1 MNSMILEKL
10 GKFGKK
16 IACLFEKSGLNK
28 IISKIHGGFSSLWS
42 KSIIVSRFKGENE
55 AEENVL
61 SRIMYLPVRFIEF
74 LNKKMGRWLSEKIE
88 ESVFLDLVRTF
99 MNNVLALN
107 GKFFCRFLY
116 SYFLVLCMT
125 GFGLKTDKWI
135 LVIAF
140 FVFWCIGKR
149 NITDFFDSSK
159 LVDFCKKLCGL
170 KFKFSDI
177 YKSEY
182 LGTKKADILASVFG
196 VALGVFATVFEVK
209 TGRDISHLIVIVLA
223 ICGVTGLSLVMSYPV
238 VGVFVAL
245 ASAPFVPTMILAGIC
260 ALTTASFLVKAVCDA
275 DFKWRKEGIG
285 IGFFLFVL
293 FLSSLFS
300 FSPVKSLMV
309 WGMYLIFAGFYFV
322 IVNTLRIKEQIYGIL
337 RTFVLLG
344 ALVAIYGILQYIF
357 GWNTTNAWIDEEM
370 FEEATMRV
378 YSTMENPNVLG
389 EYLLLLIP
397 LSAIFIFK
405 KGGTAWEKITYSGIF
420 LMGALCM
427 IFTQS
432 RGCWLGLILAA
443 AIFVTFYNGKLWA
456 LAPLA
461 LLALPFVIPETMI
474 DRMLSVGNLED
485 SSTSYRVFIWKGTFR
500 MLRDFWIGG
509 IGMGEGA
516 FRSVYPIY
524 SYIGII
530 APHAHNTFLQLLVEG
545 GIGTLFIFLG
555 MMISFLKKVA
565 NIFAN
570 SVKNSI
576 DGVTALAIGSGVA
589 GFLLQSMFD
598 YTFYNYRMMAMF
610 FMILAVGVSLKACKG
625 EEK

>member
-1 MNSMILEKL
+1 MNSLILEKL
-10 GKFGKK
+10 GSLGKK
-16 IACLFEKSGLNK
+16 VAHLFTKSGLNR
-28 IISKIHGGFSSLWS
+28 IISKVHGGFSSMWEKSLIVS
-42 KSIIVSRFKGENE
+42 GFKNESTKGESIIG
-55 AEENVL
+55 
-61 SRIMYLPVRFIEF
+61 RIMHLPVRFVEF
-74 LNKKMGRWLSEKIE
+74 LNKKTGRWLSEKIE
-88 ESVFLDLVRTF
+88 KSIILDLARTF
-99 MNNVLALN
+99 MNSILSMNTKFLGCIMLSNVAVRSIISLSF
-107 GKFFCRFLY
+107 GKL
-116 SYFLVLCMT
+116 S
-125 GFGLKTDKWI
+125 
-135 LVIAF
+135 LVIAI
-140 FVFWCIGKR
+140 IGLLFLLIDY

-159 LVDFCKKLCGL
+159 LVGFGKKLCG
-170 KFKFSDI
+170 FKFDFENI
-177 YKSEY
+177 YREEY
-182 LGTKKADILASVFG
+182 TGTKKALVLATLFGAATGIFSLKLAILAI
-196 VALGVFATVFEVK
+196 A
-209 TGRDISHLIVIVLA
+209 
-223 ICGVTGLSLVMSYPV
+223 GVTGISLVLSYPV

-245 ASAPFVPTMILAGIC
+245 AAAPFVPTMILAGIC
-260 ALTTASFLVKAVCDA
+260 ALTTVSFLLKAVYDEN
-275 DFKWRKEGIG
+275 FKWRREGIG
-285 IGFFLFVL
+285 IGFFLFIL

-322 IVNTLRIKEQIYGIL
+322 IVNTLRTKEQIYGIL
-337 RTFVLLG
+337 RTFALFG
-344 ALVAIYGILQYIF
+344 ALVALYGILQYLF
-357 GWNTTNAWIDEEM
+357 GWNTSNAWIDEEM

-397 LSAIFIFK
+397 ISAIFIFK

-420 LMGALCM
+420 LLGALCM

-443 AIFVTFYNGKLWA
+443 AIFVTFYNGKLWT
-456 LAPLA
+456 LAPFV
-461 LLALPFVIPETMI
+461 LLAIPFFLPETMM
-474 DRMLSVGNLED
+474 DRMMSVGNLED

-530 APHAHNTFLQLLVEG
+530 APHAHNTFLQLVVEG
-545 GIGTLFIFLG
+545 GIGALIIFLG
-555 MMISFLKKVA
+555 MMVAFLRKIA
-565 NIFAN
+565 NAFTN
-570 SVKNSI
+570 SIKNSI
-576 DGVTALAIGSGVA
+576 DAMTALAIGSGVC

>member
-1 MNSMILEKL
+1 MNSLILEKL
-10 GKFGKK
+10 GIFGKK
-16 IACLFEKSGLNK
+16 VARLFEKSGLYK
-28 IISKIHGGFSSLWS
+28 IISKIHGGFSKLWN
-42 KSIIVSRFKGENE
+42 KSVIVSRFKGEKE
-55 AEENVL
+55 TKESIL

-88 ESVFLDLVRTF
+88 ESVLLDLARTF

-107 GKFFCRFLY
+107 TKFLGCLMLSNVAVRSIADLSFGKFSLIVAVIGLLFLLIDY
-116 SYFLVLCMT
+116 
-125 GFGLKTDKWI
+125 
-135 LVIAF
+135 
-140 FVFWCIGKR
+140 

-159 LVDFCKKLCGL
+159 LVGFGKKICGL
-170 KFKFSDI
+170 EFNLKDI
-177 YKSEY
+177 YKKEFT
-182 LGTKKADILASVFG
+182 GTKKAL
-196 VALGVFATVFEVK
+196 
-209 TGRDISHLIVIVLA
+209 VLA
-223 ICGVTGLSLVMSYPV
+223 TLFGAVTGLLPLKLTILALAGITGISLVMSYPV

-245 ASAPFVPTMILAGIC
+245 AAAPFVPTMILAGIC
-260 ALTTASFLVKAVCDA
+260 ALTTASFLVKAVCDE

-285 IGFFLFVL
+285 IGFFLFIL

-309 WGMYLIFAGFYFV
+309 WGMYLIFTGFYFV
-322 IVNTLRIKEQIYGIL
+322 IVNTLRTKEQVYGVL
-337 RTFVLLG
+337 RTFVLFG
-344 ALVAIYGILQYIF
+344 ALVALYGIFQYLF
-357 GWNTTNAWIDEEM
+357 GWNTSNAWIDEEM
-370 FEEATMRV
+370 FEEATMRA

-420 LMGALCM
+420 MLGALCM

-443 AIFVTFYNGKLWA
+443 AIFVTFYNGKLWT
-456 LAPLA
+456 LAPFV
-461 LLALPFVIPETMI
+461 LLAIPFILPETMM
-474 DRMLSVGNLED
+474 DRMMSVGDLED

-530 APHAHNTFLQLLVEG
+530 APHAHNTFLQLVVEG
-545 GIGTLFIFLG
+545 GIGTLVIFLG
-555 MMISFLKKVA
+555 MMITFLKKIA

-570 SVKNSI
+570 SLKNSI
-576 DGVTALAIGSGVA
+576 DAVTALAIGSGVA

>member
-1 MNSMILEKL
+1 MNSLILEKL
-10 GKFGKK
+10 GSLGKK
-16 IACLFEKSGLNK
+16 VAHLFAKSGLNK
-28 IISKIHGGFSSLWS
+28 IISIVHGGFSSMWG
-42 KSIIVSRFKGENE
+42 KSLIVSGFKTEDSKKE
-55 AEENVL
+55 SLL

-74 LNKKMGRWLSEKIE
+74 LNKKIGRWLSEKIE
-88 ESVFLDLVRTF
+88 ESVFLDLARTF

-107 GKFFCRFLY
+107 TRFLG
-116 SYFLVLCMT
+116 LLILCNVAARAVFSLAFSVSLSVIAI
-125 GFGLKTDKWI
+125 FGLLLLLI
-135 LVIAF
+135 NY
-140 FVFWCIGKR
+140 

-159 LVDFCKKLCGL
+159 LVDFCKKLTGL
-170 KFKFSDI
+170 EFNFSDV
-177 YKSEY
+177 YKEEFV
-182 LGTKKADILASVFG
+182 GTKKAFILAVIFG
-196 VALGVFATVFEVK
+196 LLFGSLPLKLTILALAG
-209 TGRDISHLIVIVLA
+209 IVGI
-223 ICGVTGLSLVMSYPV
+223 SLVLSHPV

-245 ASAPFVPTMILAGIC
+245 AAAPFVPTMILAGIC
-260 ALTTASFLVKAVCDA
+260 ALTTASFLLKAVCDEN
-275 DFKWRKEGIG
+275 FTWRREGIG
-285 IGFFLFVL
+285 IGFFLFIL

-300 FSPVKSLMV
+300 FSTVKSLMV

-322 IVNTLRIKEQIYGIL
+322 IVNTLRTKEQIFGIL
-337 RTFVLLG
+337 RTFALFG
-344 ALVAIYGILQYIF
+344 TLVALYGILQYIF
-357 GWNTTNAWIDEEM
+357 GWNTSNSWIDEDM

-397 LSAIFIFK
+397 ISAIFILK

-420 LMGALCM
+420 LLGALCM

-443 AIFVTFYNGKLWA
+443 AIFVTFYNGKLWT
-456 LAPLA
+456 LAPFV
-461 LLALPFVIPETMI
+461 LLAIPFLLPEAMM
-474 DRMLSVGNLED
+474 DRMMSVGNLED

-530 APHAHNTFLQLLVEG
+530 APHAHNTFLQLVVEG
-545 GIGTLFIFLG
+545 GIGTIIIFLG
-555 MMISFLKKVA
+555 MMVAFLRKIA
-565 NIFAN
+565 NSFAN
-570 SVKNSI
+570 SIKNSI
-576 DGVTALAIGSGVA
+576 DAMTALAIGSGVC

-610 FMILAVGVSLKACKG
+610 FMILAIGVSLKACKG

>member
-28 IISKIHGGFSSLWS
+28 IISKIHSGFSSLWS

-74 LNKKMGRWLSEKIE
+74 LNKKIGGWLSERIE
-88 ESVFLDLVRTF
+88 KSIILDFARTF
-99 MNNVLALN
+99 MNSVLSMNTKFLGCVMLSNVAVRSIISLSF
-107 GKFFCRFLY
+107 GKL
-116 SYFLVLCMT
+116 S
-125 GFGLKTDKWI
+125 
-135 LVIAF
+135 LVIAM
-140 FVFWCIGKR
+140 IGLLFLLIDY

-159 LVDFCKKLCGL
+159 LVGFGKKLCGL
-170 KFKFSDI
+170 EFNISDI
-177 YKSEY
+177 YKPQY
-182 LGTKKADILASVFG
+182 TGTKKALVLATIFGTVTGILPLKLAILA
-196 VALGVFATVFEVK
+196 
-209 TGRDISHLIVIVLA
+209 IV
-223 ICGVTGLSLVMSYPV
+223 GVTGISLVLSYPV

-322 IVNTLRIKEQIYGIL
+322 IVNTLRTKEQIYGIL

-344 ALVAIYGILQYIF
+344 ALVAIYGILQYLF

-397 LSAIFIFK
+397 LAAIFIFK

-420 LMGALCM
+420 LAGALCM
-427 IFTQS
+427 ILTQS